1 MRAHSTE
8 AEAIAVASEA
18 PQPEK
23 RRRSLNPVLMM
34 LAAMVLAVVLTWVIP
49 SGRFERNGPG
59 DNAPVVA
66 GTYKSFEKTWD
77 LRSLV
82 PGGPVQAGTARPVS
96 PLGVATAIPAGL
108 EKSAGLIFMILL
120 LGGMFGVL
128 KTSGALDAGIQRLI
142 GLSGGRVTVLV
153 PLLMI
158 AISAGSTFLGLI
170 SEYLLLI
177 PVMMALADRLGR
189 SPMFGFALLTLAA
202 KIGYLASVTSPVALL
217 VAQPIVGV
225 PVFSGLSLRLA
236 VWVSFLAIVIGWV
249 LAISRPT
256 HTPAPIDLSR
266 LSSRHLGI
274 LLVVGIVVATL
285 VYGSLGH
292 GWEDE
297 EFAALFIVAAV
308 VMALVAG
315 MPAAAASK
323 AFVDGMRSMMLA
335 GLLVGMGRGVEII
348 LREGQILDSI
358 IQGVSHGISGLPPV
372 LVAPILM
379 IFEMVLT
386 LLIPST
392 SAKAALSIPVLGPIA
407 AHAGVSGQT
416 TVFCFLLGNGLVN
429 MLAPTSGMLLAYLAA
444 AGIPYNQWCKFVWP
458 IFAVLAVLSAAATM
472 IAVVIGY

>member
-1 MRAHSTE
+1 MRAHSSE
-8 AEAIAVASEA
+8 AEAIAVASEP
-18 PQPEK
+18 PQQEK
-23 RRRSLNPVLMM
+23 RRKSLNPVLMM
-34 LAAMVLAVVLTWVIP
+34 LSAMVLAVVLTWTVP
-49 SGRFERNGPG
+49 SGRFDRSGPG
-59 DNAPVVA
+59 DNAPVIA
-66 GTYKSFEKTWD
+66 GTYKLYKKLVEPS
-77 LRSLV
+77 SLL
-82 PGGPVQAGTARPVS
+82 PGEPAPAGMARPAS

-128 KTSGALDAGIQRLI
+128 KTSGALDSGIQRLI
-142 GLSGGRVTVLV
+142 GISGGRVGVLV

-158 AISAGSTFLGLI
+158 SISAGSTFLGLI

-225 PVFSGLSLRLA
+225 PVFSGLGLRLA
-236 VWVSFLAIVIGWV
+236 IWVFFLAIVIAWV

-256 HTPAPIDLSR
+256 HTPAPIDRTR
-266 LSSRHLGI
+266 LTGRHLGN
-274 LLVVGIVVATL
+274 LVVVSLVVASL

-297 EFAALFIVAAV
+297 EFAALFILAAV
-308 VMALVAG
+308 VMAVIAG
-315 MPAAAASK
+315 MSPATASK

-358 IQGVSHGISGLPPV
+358 IQGVSHGISGLPPL

-379 IFEMVLT
+379 MFEMVLT

-416 TVFCFLLGNGLVN
+416 TVLCFLLGNGLVN

-444 AGIPYNQWCKFVWP
+444 AGIPYNQWFKFVWP
-458 IFAVLAVLSAAATM
+458 IFVVLALLSAAATM